1 MRSPRFLRILRIEY
15 REHAPRHPKDLR
27 RIGSARMVQGYQE
40 AKISRGLHILNLEDD
55 PLDTNL
61 IQANL
66 VESEI
71 GCELLRVQDRSAF
84 VAALEEGDFDLI
96 LADHSL
102 PGFDGLS
109 ALRVAREL
117 RPEVPFVFVSGT
129 LDEETAIES
138 LKSGATDY
146 VLKHRL
152 ERLAPAVRRAVREAE
167 ERAERERAEKERA
180 RLAAIVEHSE
190 DAILA
195 KTPDGTIT
203 SWNRGAERLFGY
215 TEEEIVGQS
224 VYVLIPPDRR
234 AEESEMLEKI
244 KRGEIVEPYETLRV
258 AKDGRLIDVL
268 LTVSPI
274 KDSRGNIVGASSS
287 ARDITERKRAEERLR
302 YQAFHDLL
310 TDLPNRQL
318 FTDRLNQALN
328 RTRRHGHK
336 VAVLFLDL
344 DNFKVI
350 NDSLGHEVGDRLLVA
365 VGERLRRCLRPEDS
379 LARFGGDEFTI
390 LLEGIE
396 TPKDITHVI
405 KRMVKALENPFI
417 LDRREIFVT
426 VSIGVAVG
434 AADHQKTPEEL
445 LRDADTAMYRAKDE
459 PTSYRMFDPLM
470 YEQTLE
476 RMELERELRL
486 AIEAKEFVVLY
497 QPIVDL
503 QAETTWGV
511 EALVRWR
518 HPARGVLAPA
528 KFVPIVEET
537 GLIGPVGEQVLEEAC
552 RQAKEWQGEQLHI
565 PPLVV
570 AVNVSVK
577 QLQRP
582 NLVHVVKEVLRKTSL
597 EAGCLSLDI
606 TETAYIG
613 STEDPTGTLNSLK
626 RAGVRIAIDDF
637 GVGHSSLSYL
647 KRLPADILKIDKFFI
662 KELEQDTAIVRTI
675 VDLAHILGMKV
686 VAEGVENERQ
696 ATLLKKM
703 GCDLAQGYHFAEPMP
718 PEDMLRFL
726 MMEKAPTSEQ
736 PSGIQRYGD

>member
-1 MRSPRFLRILRIEY
+1 
-15 REHAPRHPKDLR
+15 
-27 RIGSARMVQGYQE
+27 MVQGYPE
-40 AKISRGLHILNLEDD
+40 TKVLRGLHILNLEDD
-55 PLDTNL
+55 PLDTEL

-66 VESEI
+66 AEAGI
-71 GCELLRVQDRSAF
+71 YCELQRVQDRAAF

-102 PGFDGLS
+102 PGFDGHS
-109 ALRVAREL
+109 ALNVAREL
-117 RPEVPFVFVSGT
+117 EPEVPFVFVSGT
-129 LDEETAIES
+129 LGEDAAIES

-152 ERLAPAVRRAVREAE
+152 ERLAPAVRRAVREAG
-167 ERAERERAEKERA
+167 ERAKRERAEEERA

-203 SWNRGAERLFGY
+203 SWNRGAQRLFGY
-215 TEEEIVGQS
+215 TKEEIVGQPD
-224 VYVLIPPDRR
+224 YVLIPPDRR
-234 AEESEMLEKI
+234 DEESEMLEKI
-244 KRGEIVEPYETLRV
+244 ERGEIIELHETQRM
-258 AKDGRLIDVL
+258 AKDGRIIDVL

-274 KDSRGNIVGASSS
+274 KDSMGNTVGASAS
-287 ARDITERKRAEERLR
+287 ARDISERKRAEERLR

-310 TDLPNRQL
+310 TNLPNRQL
-318 FTDRLNQALN
+318 FTDRLKHALD
-328 RTRRHGHK
+328 RTRRQGHK

-344 DNFKVI
+344 DNFKII
-350 NDSLGHEVGDRLLVA
+350 NDSLGHDVGDRLLVA
-365 VGERLRRCLRPEDS
+365 VGDRLRRCLRPEDT
-379 LARFGGDEFTI
+379 LARFGGDEFTV
-390 LLEGIE
+390 LLEDIE
-396 TPKDITHVI
+396 TPKDFTRVI
-405 KRMVKALENPFI
+405 ERIVEALENPFI
-417 LDRREIFVT
+417 IARREIFVT

-434 AADHQKTPEEL
+434 AADHLKTPEDL
-445 LRDADTAMYRAKDE
+445 LRDADTAMYRAKEE
-459 PTSYRMFDPLM
+459 PTSYRVFDPVM
-470 YEQTLE
+470 YEQTLA

-552 RQAKEWQGEQLHI
+552 RQAKEWQGEYLYS

-582 NLVHVVKEVLRKTSL
+582 NLVQVVEEILRKTRL

-613 STEDPTGTLNSLK
+613 ITEDPTDTLNSLK
-626 RAGVRIAIDDF
+626 RAGVRVAIDDF

-647 KRLPADILKIDKFFI
+647 KRLPADMLKIDKFFI
-662 KELEQDTAIVRTI
+662 KELEQDTAIVRT
-675 VDLAHILGMKV
+675 VVELAHILGMRV

-696 ATLLKKM
+696 ATLLREM
-703 GCDLAQGYHFAEPMP
+703 GCDLGQGYHFAEPLP
-718 PEDMLRFL
+718 PEDMFRFL
-726 MMEKAPTSEQ
+726 MKEKVPASAQ
-736 PSGIQRYGD
+736 PNGVQKYGG

>member
-1 MRSPRFLRILRIEY
+1 
-15 REHAPRHPKDLR
+15 
-27 RIGSARMVQGYQE
+27 MVQGYPE
-40 AKISRGLHILNLEDD
+40 AKVLRGLHILNLEDD
-55 PLDTNL
+55 PLDTEL

-66 VESEI
+66 AGAGI
-71 GCELLRVQDRSAF
+71 DCELQRVQDRAAF

-109 ALRVAREL
+109 ALNVAREL
-117 RPEVPFVFVSGT
+117 EPQVPFVFVSGT
-129 LDEETAIES
+129 LGEDAAIES

-152 ERLAPAVRRAVREAE
+152 ERLAPAVRRAVREAD
-167 ERAERERAEKERA
+167 ERAKRERAEEERA

-195 KTPDGTIT
+195 KTLDGTIT
-203 SWNRGAERLFGY
+203 SWNRGAQRLFGY
-215 TEEEIVGQS
+215 ATEEIVGQPI
-224 VYVLIPPDRR
+224 YVLVPPDRR
-234 AEESEMLEKI
+234 DEESEMLEKI
-244 KRGEIVEPYETLRV
+244 KRGEIVEPYETLWV
-258 AKDGRLIDVL
+258 AKDGRLINVL
-268 LTVSPI
+268 LTESPI
-274 KDSRGNIVGASSS
+274 KDFMGNTVGASAS
-287 ARDITERKRAEERLR
+287 ARDISERKRAEERLR

-318 FTDRLNQALN
+318 FTDRLKQALN

-365 VGERLRRCLRPEDS
+365 VGERLRRCLRTEDS

-390 LLEGIE
+390 LLQDIE
-396 TPKDITHVI
+396 TPKDFMHVI
-405 KRMVKALENPFI
+405 ERIVKALESPFI

-434 AADHQKTPEEL
+434 AADHPKTPEEL
-445 LRDADTAMYRAKDE
+445 LRDADTAMYRAKEE
-459 PTSYRMFDPLM
+459 PTSYRVFDPVM
-470 YEQTLE
+470 YEQTLA

-503 QAETTWGV
+503 QAQTTWGV

-518 HPARGVLAPA
+518 HPSRGVLAPG

-552 RQAKEWQGEQLHI
+552 RQAKEWQGERLHS

-582 NLVHVVKEVLRKTSL
+582 NLVQVVKGVLRKTRL
-597 EAGCLSLDI
+597 EASCLSLDI

-613 STEDPTGTLNSLK
+613 ITEDPTDTLDSLK
-626 RAGVRIAIDDF
+626 GAGVRVAIDDF

-647 KRLPADILKIDKFFI
+647 KQLPADMLKIDKFFI
-662 KELEQDTAIVRTI
+662 KELEQDTAIVRTV
-675 VDLAHILGMKV
+675 VDLAHNLGMEV

-696 ATLLKKM
+696 ATLLREM
-703 GCDLAQGYHFAEPMP
+703 GCDLGQGYHFAEPLP

-726 MMEKAPTSEQ
+726 MQEKVSASAQ
-736 PSGIQRYGD
+736 PNGVQKYGD

>member
-1 MRSPRFLRILRIEY
+1 M
-15 REHAPRHPKDLR
+15 D
-27 RIGSARMVQGYQE
+27 QGYPE
-40 AKISRGLHILNLEDD
+40 SKISRGLHILHLEDD
-55 PLDTNL
+55 PLDME
-61 IQANL
+61 L
-66 VESEI
+66 VRSKLAEAEI
-71 GCELLRVQDRSAF
+71 DCELLRVQDRTAF

-109 ALRVAREL
+109 ALNVAREL
-117 RPEVPFVFVSGT
+117 EPAVPFIFVSGT
-129 LDEETAIES
+129 LGEDAAIES

-152 ERLAPAVRRAVREAE
+152 ERLVPAVRRAVREAG
-167 ERAERERAEKERA
+167 ERAKRERAEEERA

-195 KTPDGTIT
+195 KTLDGTIT
-203 SWNRGAERLFGY
+203 SWNAGAQRLFGY
-215 TEEEIVGQS
+215 AAGEIVGQPI
-224 VYVLIPPDRR
+224 YVLVPPDRR
-234 AEESEMLEKI
+234 EEEIEILEKI
-244 KRGEIVEPYETLRV
+244 KRAEIVEPFETLRV
-258 AKDGRLIDVL
+258 AKDGQLIDVL

-274 KDSRGNIVGASSS
+274 KDSMGNTVGASAS
-287 ARDITERKRAEERLR
+287 ARDISERKRAEELLQ
-302 YQAFHDLL
+302 YQAFHDIL

-318 FTDRLNQALN
+318 FTDRLKHALD

-379 LARFGGDEFTI
+379 LARFGGDEFII
-390 LLEGIE
+390 LLEDID
-396 TPKDITHVI
+396 TPKDFTRVI
-405 KRMVKALENPFI
+405 ERIVEALESPFTI
-417 LDRREIFVT
+417 ARQEIFAT
-426 VSIGVAVG
+426 ISIGVAVG
-434 AADHQKTPEEL
+434 TADHPKTPEDL
-445 LRDADTAMYRAKDE
+445 VRDADTAMYRAKE
-459 PTSYRMFDPLM
+459 ESTSYRVFDPVM
-470 YEQTLE
+470 YEQTLA

-486 AIEAKEFVVLY
+486 AIDAKEFIVLY

-503 QAETTWGV
+503 QAQTTWGV

-518 HPARGVLAPA
+518 HRTRGVLAPA

-552 RQAKEWQGEQLHI
+552 RQAKEWQGEYPHSL
-565 PPLVV
+565 PLVV
-570 AVNVSVK
+570 AVNVSAK

-582 NLVHVVKEVLRKTSL
+582 NLVKVVEEILRKTRL

-613 STEDPTGTLNSLK
+613 ITEDPTDILNSLK
-626 RAGVRIAIDDF
+626 RVGVRVAIDDF

-647 KRLPADILKIDKFFI
+647 KRLPADMLKIDKFLI
-662 KELEQDTAIVRTI
+662 KELEQDTAIVRT
-675 VDLAHILGMKV
+675 VVELAHILGMKV

-696 ATLLKKM
+696 ATLLREM
-703 GCDLAQGYHFAEPMP
+703 GCDLGQGYHFAEPLP

-726 MMEKAPTSEQ
+726 MKEKVPASAQ
-736 PSGIQRYGD
+736 PNGVQNYGG